1 MNLNRLVGARAGP
14 PGRINWGTAATVV
27 GACAVGALQMWAV
40 WRYTGLW
47 PTAGN
52 SGGQR
57 QKGEK
62 ATPQPS
68 VEHLV
73 ASGQVDAARERFA
86 HEMQKR
92 YGLSAQDSRRS
103 AEARVLWLQA
113 CAPFDEVHPPG
124 KANVERAHRLVKRA
138 VECVA
143 SMTLDPVALDAFFYE
158 VMGERGEDASGY
170 WLLDESDVT
179 DWGRLIARLRRPG
192 DSLSVYI
199 SQKLTPAARAAL
211 DYSPSAAARSEH
223 LRSAV
228 LSKLNEAMGAP
239 SLYEVERFQRV
250 PLAEPIRRWALQH
263 PMGLDRARLNRRLLE
278 AALPGAIEP
287 HRETSMRHIAL
298 ADLDGSAPA
307 EVVIGLT
314 VWGPVYLGWAFCL
327 RPTST
332 HPRAQTLF
340 ASEWRGWSEIVSV
353 AAVGLSAKGPRCVAV
368 TSTNG
373 SSHLPLRVQLYRW
386 RNERLWRL
394 LGVTTSINGNWR
406 CVDVN
411 HDGVGELLVTD
422 LDETPKDEDHLFGE
436 QRTRVYRWNGQVFVD
451 EHGRA
456 MPSEPIG
463 DQ

>member
-1 MNLNRLVGARAGP
+1 LVGARARS
-14 PGRINWGTAATVV
+14 PGRINLGTAAIVV

-92 YGLSAQDSRRS
+92 YGVSAQDSRRV

-124 KANVERAHRLVKRA
+124 RANVERAHRLVKRA

-143 SMTLDPVALDAFFYE
+143 SMTLDPVALDAFLYE
-158 VMGERGEDASGY
+158 VMGKRAGDASGY
-170 WLLDESDVT
+170 WLLNEEDVT

-192 DSLSVYI
+192 DSLSAFI
-199 SQKLTPAARAAL
+199 REKLSPETRAAL
-211 DYSPSAAARSEH
+211 DNSPSAEARIKDV
-223 LRSAV
+223 RSGV
-228 LSKLNEAMGAP
+228 LSTLNEVIGAP
-239 SLYEVERFQRV
+239 SLYEAERFQRV
-250 PLAEPIRRWALQH
+250 PLAEPIRRWASQH
-263 PMGLDRARLNRRLLE
+263 LMGLDRARLNRRLLE
-278 AALPGAIEP
+278 AAFPGVMEP
-287 HRETSMRHIAL
+287 HRQTPLHIAL
-298 ADLDGSAPA
+298 ADLDGSGTA
-307 EVVIGLT
+307 EMVVIGLT
-314 VWGPVYLGWAFCL
+314 AWSPVYLGWVFYL
-327 RPTST
+327 LPTSMN
-332 HPRAQTLF
+332 PRVQTLF
-340 ASEWRGWSEIVSV
+340 TSEWRGWFDIQSV
-353 AAVGLSAKGPRCVAV
+353 AAVELSAKGPRCVAV

-373 SSHLPLRVQLYRW
+373 FSFNPICVQLYRW
-386 RNERLWRL
+386 RHERLWRVL
-394 LGVTTSINGNWR
+394 EVMTAIMGDWR

-411 HDGVGELLVTD
+411 HDGVAEVLITHAYQ
-422 LDETPKDEDHLFGE
+422 TPKDENQSAGE